1 MSKTMHLTHSH
12 TGKSRIGAAFALGLL
27 VAAAPAHAG
36 GSHHDHA
43 HYRPVHGQA
52 RNIFHN
58 PVGRLD
64 TTITKRLPP
73 LTVKPTEFNFGVRET
88 KLTAPESAAAAA
100 RRANRAKAGS
110 PAETA
115 PKTSP

>member
-1 MSKTMHLTHSH
+1 MIKVPSATHV
-12 TGKSRIGAAFALGLL
+12 RIHAAGTALVVGFLSGTS
-27 VAAAPAHAG
+27 AAMAG
-36 GSHHDHA
+36 GHFYDHSY
-43 HYRPVHGQA
+43 YRPVHGHA

-73 LTVKPTEFNFGVRET
+73 LTVKPTEFDFGVRET

-100 RRANRAKAGS
+100 RRANRAKAGT
-110 PAETA
+110 PGETA

>member
-1 MSKTMHLTHSH
+1 MHSTKSH
-12 TGKSRIGAAFALGLL
+12 AVNYHAGAALVLGLL
-27 VAAAPAHAG
+27 FTAAPAHAG

-43 HYRPVHGQA
+43 YYRPVHGHA

-100 RRANRAKAGS
+100 RRANRAKAGT
-110 PAETA
+110 PTEAA